1 MSKNKISGSQAGI
14 AGEYFVAAE
23 LSRRGYLCSV
33 TLKNTKGVDILVS
46 NEDSSKLIG
55 VQVKTNNS
63 SRKRWLLSQKNEEQ
77 KKINF
82 IYIFVNLVALNNLPE
97 FYIAPSL
104 DVANQITG
112 GHREWLD
119 TPGKHGQQ
127 RNDTNMRMFGDLEDK
142 YLNNWALID
151 KLLS

>member
-63 SRKRWLLSQKNEEQ
+63 SRKSWLLSQKM
-77 KKINF
+77 K
-82 IYIFVNLVALNNLPE
+82 V
-97 FYIAPSL
+97 
-104 DVANQITG
+104 
-112 GHREWLD
+112 
-119 TPGKHGQQ
+119 
-127 RNDTNMRMFGDLEDK
+127 RNRAILYMFL
-142 YLNNWALID
+142 
-151 KLLS
+151 

>member
-33 TLKNTKGVDILVS
+33 MLKNTKGVDILVS

-63 SRKRWLLSQKNEEQ
+63 SRKSWLLSQKNEGQ
-77 KKINF
+77 KQGNF
-82 IYIFVNLVALNNLPE
+82 VYAFVNLVGLGDLPE
-97 FYIAPSL
+97 YYIVSSN
-104 DVANQITG
+104 DVAEQITQ
-112 GHREWLD
+112 GHKEWLA
-119 TPGKHGQQ
+119 TPGKRGQQ
-127 RNDTNMRMFGDLEDK
+127 RNDTNMRMFSDLDGEFQ
-142 YLNNWALID
+142 NNWSLID
-151 KLLS
+151 ELLS